1 MAISGQILA
10 LMAHLMPCLSQN
22 STGNWCVG
30 IVYPTNYLN
39 ILWGSH
45 FLPPAPVPRLVKP
58 SETPAA
64 NRVDQGYDN
73 VKCIVGQCYKASLW
87 NCWRELSQL
96 GKEESARQFLVLP
109 TRGSLLSFALKFVAK
124 PGVFTSPPECTM
136 EGAQIQYFLPLK
148 GWWAPLWQVERVS
161 IFLGKFTSEREL
173 QSLTLSHIS
182 TKNCQSCSM

>member
-1 MAISGQILA
+1 
-10 LMAHLMPCLSQN
+10 MAHLMPCLSQN
-22 STGNWCVG
+22 STGNWCVS
-30 IVYPTNYLN
+30 IVYPTNHLN

-45 FLPPAPVPRLVKP
+45 FLPPALVPHPVKP

-87 NCWRELSQL
+87 NCWRELSQV

-148 GWWAPLWQVERVS
+148 GWWALLWQVEKVS
-161 IFLGKFTSEREL
+161 IFFGKFTSERESKNPL
-173 QSLTLSHIS
+173 LFLIS
-182 TKNCQSCSM
+182 AQIIVKVAQYKKTHYR

>member
-10 LMAHLMPCLSQN
+10 LMAHLMKCLSQN

-58 SETPAA
+58 SETP
-64 NRVDQGYDN
+64 DQGYDN
-73 VKCIVGQCYKASLW
+73 VKCILGQWYKASLW
-87 NCWRELSQL
+87 NCWRELSQV

-136 EGAQIQYFLPLK
+136 EGAQIQYFLPPK
-148 GWWAPLWQVERVS
+148 GWWDPLWQVERAS
-161 IFLGKFTSEREL
+161 LGVW
-173 QSLTLSHIS
+173 
-182 TKNCQSCSM
+182 

>member
-1 MAISGQILA
+1 MLINGSFDAMFVTKFNGK
-10 LMAHLMPCLSQN
+10 LMCWYCLSNKLSQ
-22 STGNWCVG
+22 
-30 IVYPTNYLN
+30 YFMEEPL
-39 ILWGSH
+39 
-45 FLPPAPVPRLVKP
+45 FAPAPVLHPVKP

-87 NCWRELSQL
+87 NCWRELSQV

-148 GWWAPLWQVERVS
+148 CWWALLWQVERAS
-161 IFLGKFTSEREL
+161 IFLGKFT
-173 QSLTLSHIS
+173 
-182 TKNCQSCSM
+182 